1 MKEVPGLVLTLQLTD
16 KNATA
21 FFGRGYKVLPKIRL
35 LQIGDVHLV
44 SNAGNKA
51 FVDDKDTTF
60 PLNLKNIISRSPI
73 KTVFRRIFEIIKDQ
87 GVDAVLFMGDLTDYG
102 KLDGYAACANY
113 IASALQIGSKGLFR
127 DIPVGI
133 VPGNHDINRSLA
145 LKPGMSTKFTPL
157 VEALIGAGLPALPIN
172 KAMHRSLEKENARI
186 ELFLIN
192 SCWGCGEE
200 SYIPPEFRIQIAK
213 AIQTVMDGPQSAS
226 AIRAYYDRQLDTP
239 AISEETIESV
249 VTKMESLSGG
259 AIPVLIA
266 HHNLLPQRR
275 PRLAPYTELV
285 NGGALRGALGE
296 LGRPVIYLH
305 GHIHEDP
312 VEVLQLPGG
321 FPVVSISAP
330 DIPKGFNLVDILF
343 GENTVPLACHIT
355 PYRVDKSGILK
366 RETTISIAL
375 NNGRKRSSDRNT
387 GIIYGKILEAGQIY
401 WPELTKQFLS
411 GSDLDERRLTI
422 IIEQLQAE
430 GSITIDNYDL
440 SPTHWILRAEK

>member
-1 MKEVPGLVLTLQLTD
+1 M
-16 KNATA
+16 
-21 FFGRGYKVLPKIRL
+21 LPRVRL
-35 LQIGDVHLV
+35 LQIGDVHLI
-44 SNAGNKA
+44 SNVGNKA

-73 KTVFRRIFEIIKDQ
+73 KTVFRRIFEIIKEQDI
-87 GVDAVLFMGDLTDYG
+87 DAVLFMGDLTDYG
-102 KLDGYAACANY
+102 KLEGYTAGASY

-133 VPGNHDINRSLA
+133 VPGNHDINRALA
-145 LKPGMSTKFTPL
+145 LKPGISTKFAPL
-157 VEALIGAGLPALPIN
+157 VEALVGAGLPALPIN
-172 KAMHRSLEKENARI
+172 KAIHRSLEKENARV
-186 ELFLIN
+186 ELFLLN

-200 SYIPPEFRIQIAK
+200 SYIPPEFRIQIAEAIK
-213 AIQTVMDGPQSAS
+213 AVMTGTDSEA

-239 AISEETIESV
+239 AISEEMIESV
-249 VTKMESLSGG
+249 VRKMETLPGS
-259 AIPVLIA
+259 AIPVLVA

-296 LGRPVIYLH
+296 LGRPAIYLH

-312 VEVLQLPGG
+312 VKVLQFPGG

-387 GIIYGKILEAGQIY
+387 GIIYGRVLEVGQMY
-401 WPELTKQFLS
+401 WPELTKQFLDNAS
-411 GSDLDERRLTI
+411 GLDERRLMI
-422 IIEQLQAE
+422 IVEELQAE
-430 GSITIDNYDL
+430 GGITIDNYDL
-440 SPTHWILRAEK
+440 SPTHWILRAEV